1 MKTNDQTLDIVE
13 VVSRYITLR
22 RLGSSY
28 SGQCPF
34 HTTSTYDAFRVSTRL
49 NIFKCFNCNETGG
62 PVEFIQKIEGVDF
75 KRALEILDLKEYHP
89 IKIKRT
95 YAKTPTMEMRDQ
107 KILAKAVDYWTFN
120 LYKKPEG
127 LSYLYARGIRS
138 YSLIRALNIGYAPP
152 KGLYQHF
159 LTAGYSKQQILDT
172 GLAKEGENGIYD
184 YFRNR
189 VTFPVYDRNNII
201 RTVTSRTID
210 PEQKIKH
217 LHLPGDIST
226 LYNERDIDTSYV
238 VLCEGIFDCLSLLQ
252 VGFNASALFGTG
264 GLKPHM
270 AEKLRKTNKI
280 FLAFDR
286 DSNEAGTKGLQRAL
300 SIFHSLNI
308 PQVYP
313 LELPFTVGKKMD
325 INDLFL
331 SYGFTKEDF
340 TSLMEDAIE
349 RKNGIHC

>member
-13 VVSRYITLR
+13 VISRYITLR

-34 HTTSTYDAFRVSTRL
+34 HATSTYDAFRVSPRL

-62 PVEFIQKIEGVDF
+62 PVDFIQKMEGVDF
-75 KRALEILDLKEYHP
+75 KRALEILDIKEYHP
-89 IKIKRT
+89 IKKKRSHT
-95 YAKTPTMEMRDQ
+95 ETPGTGIRDQ
-107 KILAKAVDYWTFN
+107 NILVRAVDYWTSN
-120 LYKKPEG
+120 LYKNPAG
-127 LSYLYARGIRS
+127 ISYLYSRGIIS

-152 KGLYQHF
+152 KGLYQHL
-159 LTAGYSKQQILDT
+159 LTAGYSKQQLLDT
-172 GLAKEGENGIYD
+172 GLVKEGENGMYD
-184 YFRNR
+184 HFRNR
-189 VTFPVYDRNNII
+189 VIFPVYDRNNII

-226 LYNERDIDTSYV
+226 LYNERSIDTSYV
-238 VLCEGIFDCLSLLQ
+238 VLCEGIIDCLSLLQ
-252 VGFNASALFGTG
+252 AGFNASALFGTG

-300 SIFHSLNI
+300 GIFNSLKI
-308 PQVYP
+308 DQVYP
-313 LELPFTVGKKMD
+313 LELPFIVGKKMD
-325 INDLFL
+325 MNDLFL
-331 SYGFTKEDF
+331 SYAFTRDDF

>member
-1 MKTNDQTLDIVE
+1 MNNHINEPDIVE
-13 VVSRYITLR
+13 VISRYISLR

-34 HTTSTYDAFRVSTRL
+34 HTTSTYDAFRVSPRL

-62 PVEFIQKIEGVDF
+62 PVDFVQKIEGVDF
-75 KRALEILDLKEYHP
+75 RRALEILDLKAYRSMKKQNIHIHP
-89 IKIKRT
+89 PKTEIK
-95 YAKTPTMEMRDQ
+95 DQ
-107 KILAKAVDYWTFN
+107 NILKKAVDYWTSN
-120 LYKKPEG
+120 LYKNPAG
-127 LSYLYARGIRS
+127 ISYLYSRGIRS
-138 YSLIRALNIGYAPP
+138 YGLIKSLNIGYAPV
-152 KGLYQHF
+152 KGLCQHL

-172 GLAKEGENGIYD
+172 GLVKEGENGVYD
-184 YFRNR
+184 HFRNR

-217 LHLPGDIST
+217 LHLAGEIHT
-226 LYNERDIDTSYV
+226 LYNERGIDTSYV

-264 GLKPHM
+264 GLKHSM
-270 AEKLRKTNKI
+270 AERLRRTSKI

-286 DSNEAGTKGLQRAL
+286 DSNEAGTKGTQRAL
-300 SIFHSLNI
+300 GIFDSLKI
-308 PQVYP
+308 HQVYP
-313 LELPFTVGKKMD
+313 MELPFTVGKKMD

-331 SYGFTKEDF
+331 DYGFTRDDF

-349 RKNGIHC
+349 RKNSIHC

>member
-13 VVSRYITLR
+13 VISRYITLR

-34 HTTSTYDAFRVSTRL
+34 HATSTYDAFRVSPRL

-62 PVEFIQKIEGVDF
+62 PVDFIQKMEGVDF
-75 KRALEILDLKEYHP
+75 KSALEILDLKEYRP
-89 IKIKRT
+89 IKKFKSHT
-95 YAKTPTMEMRDQ
+95 KTPGTGIRDQ
-107 KILAKAVDYWTFN
+107 NILTRAVDYWTFN

-127 LSYLYARGIRS
+127 LKYLYARGIRS
-138 YSLIRALNIGYAPP
+138 YSLIRSLSIGYAPP

-172 GLAKEGENGIYD
+172 GLVKEGENGIYD
-184 YFRNR
+184 HFRNR

-226 LYNERDIDTSYV
+226 FYNERNIDTSYV

-264 GLKPHM
+264 GLKAHM

-300 SIFHSLNI
+300 GIFDSLKI
-308 PQVYP
+308 DQGYP
-313 LELPFTVGKKMD
+313 LELPFIVGKKMD
-325 INDLFL
+325 MNDLFL
-331 SYGFTKEDF
+331 SYAFTRDDF

-349 RKNGIHC
+349 RKNCVHC